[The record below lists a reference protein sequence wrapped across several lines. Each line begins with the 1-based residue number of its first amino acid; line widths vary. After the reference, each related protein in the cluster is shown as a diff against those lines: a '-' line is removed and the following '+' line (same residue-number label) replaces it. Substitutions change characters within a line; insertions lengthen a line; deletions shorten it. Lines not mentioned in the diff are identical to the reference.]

1 MDRTILHCDLNAFY
15 ASVECVFNPHLKTVP
30 MAVAGN
36 PKHRHGIILAK
47 NQLAK
52 EAGVKTAE
60 TVWQADRKC
69 PGLVL
74 VPPRH
79 EEYAK
84 YSRLVNDIYQE
95 FTDLVEP
102 FGIDESWLD
111 VTGVLH
117 LFGDGRAMADRI
129 RQTVRE
135 RLDLTLSVG
144 VSFNKVFAKLGSDY
158 KKPDAT
164 TVITRENFKSML
176 WPLPVSR
183 LLFVGKVTQKTL
195 SGIGIATIGQ
205 LAALDKESLIALLG
219 KTGGMLHDYANGID
233 ESPVR
238 SAYADQDL
246 KSVGNG
252 TTFDRDL
259 VGFQEIL
266 SGIMPLCDEVATR
279 MRKYGVKCQVISVQI
294 KDPKFR
300 NISRQKTLP
309 APTHLTREIADT
321 AMELIRSAWNDKA
334 PVRSIT
340 ITGSNLVSSDQAV
353 EQLSFFDELD
363 TIDRQRY
370 EKLDQTVDQI
380 RQKFGKEA
388 IGLGGRIKS
397 EETP

>member
-60 TVWQADRKC
+60 TIWQAERKC
-69 PGLVL
+69 PGLIL

-79 EEYAK
+79 DEYAK

-117 LFGDGRAMADRI
+117 LFGDGRVMADRI
-129 RQTVRE
+129 RQTVKE

-164 TVITRENFKSML
+164 TVITKDNYKEML

-195 SGIGIATIGQ
+195 SGIGITTIGQ
-205 LAALDKESLIALLG
+205 LAALDRESLITLLG

-252 TTFDRDL
+252 TTFDHDL

-266 SGIMPLCDEVATR
+266 SGIMPLCDEVAAR
-279 MRKYGVKCQVISVQI
+279 MRKYGVKCQVIAVQI
-294 KDPKFR
+294 KDPKFK
-300 NISRQKTLP
+300 NISRQKTLTS
-309 APTHLTREIADT
+309 PTHLTREIADT
-321 AMELIRSAWNDKA
+321 AMELIRTAWNEKA

-340 ITGSNLVSSDQAV
+340 ITGSNLVASDQAV

-363 TIDRQRY
+363 TVDRQRY

-388 IGLGGRIKS
+388 IGLGGRIRS

>member
-15 ASVECVFNPHLKTVP
+15 ASVESVFKPQLKGVP

-60 TVWQADRKC
+60 TIWQAKKKC
-69 PGLVL
+69 PGLIL
-74 VPPRH
+74 VPPQH
-79 EEYAK
+79 DEYAR

-117 LFGDGRAMADRI
+117 LFGDGRTLADRI
-129 RQTVRE
+129 RQTVKE

-144 VSFNKVFAKLGSDY
+144 VSFNKIFAKLGSDY

-164 TVITRENFKSML
+164 TLIAKGNYQQML

-183 LLFVGKVTQKTL
+183 LLFVGKVTQETL
-195 SGIGIATIGQ
+195 ARIGISTIGQ
-205 LAALDKESLIALLG
+205 LAAVDKEGLVSLLG
-219 KTGGMLHDYANGID
+219 KTGGMLHDYANGRD
-233 ESPVR
+233 DSPVR

-252 TTFDRDL
+252 TTFDHNL
-259 VGFQEIL
+259 VGYQEIL
-266 SGIMPLCDEVATR
+266 SGIMPLCDEVAAR
-279 MRKYGVKCQVISVQI
+279 MRKYGVKCQVLSVQI
-294 KDPKFR
+294 KDPRFKTF
-300 NISRQKTLP
+300 SRQKTLP
-309 APTHLTREIADT
+309 SPTHLTREIADT
-321 AMELIRSAWNDKA
+321 AMELIRSSWKENA

-340 ITGSNLVSSDQAV
+340 VTGSNLVASDQAV
-353 EQLSFFDELD
+353 EQLSFFEGESKE
-363 TIDRQRY
+363 DRQRY
-370 EKLDQTVDQI
+370 EKLDETVDQI
-380 RQKFGKEA
+380 RKKFGKGA
-388 IGLGGRIKS
+388 IGLGGSIRS
-397 EETP
+397 EEDP